1 MKDLEK
7 SLLTVISEQEA
18 NIEQIEELEE
28 VIAPA
33 CGCGCASGGLC

>member
-7 SLLTVISEQEA
+7 SLMSVISEQEA
-18 NIEQIEELEE
+18 NFAQIEELEE

-33 CGCGCASGGLC
+33 TGCGCAVGGFC